1 MTAVSNA
8 WCLEVTVNQ
17 TIASIRR
24 YYQQSLTLLSGVHWY
39 YLHNFLLKKE
49 AVYMRNIRKIGSGLV
64 LSMLLT
70 VVVACGNE
78 TPDRAPEAKDDAASA
93 ATSAPAVAQTATT
106 TTGVGVVLSTNLGDI
121 ELLLDDEKAPLS
133 VANFLAYADSGHYEG
148 TIFHRVISGFMVQG
162 GGFDQSMQQK
172 ATQDPIENEA
182 ANGLKN
188 VKYSI
193 AMARTGVVNS
203 ATSQFFINVV
213 DNGFLDH
220 RDTSAAG
227 FGYAVFGQVV
237 AGHDVVDKMAAAQ
250 TGSAGRFPKD
260 VPVETIVIQ
269 GVSRK

>member
-1 MTAVSNA
+1 MHKV
-8 WCLEVTVNQ
+8 
-17 TIASIRR
+17 
-24 YYQQSLTLLSGVHWY
+24 
-39 YLHNFLLKKE
+39 
-49 AVYMRNIRKIGSGLV
+49 RKIGSGLA
-64 LSMLLT
+64 LGLLLT
-70 VVVACGNE
+70 LVASCGGE
-78 TPDRAPEAKDDAASA
+78 TPDRTPQVQEDAPAASA
-93 ATSAPAVAQTATT
+93 ADGAANGASAPVADAA
-106 TTGVGVVLSTNLGDI
+106 TGVGVVLSTNLGDI

-188 VKYSI
+188 LKYSI
-193 AMARTGVVNS
+193 AMARTNVVNS

-220 RDTSAAG
+220 RDTSSAG
-227 FGYAVFGQVV
+227 FGYAVFGRVV
-237 AGHDVVDKMAAAQ
+237 AGQDIVDQIAASQ
-250 TGSAGRFPKD
+250 TGAAGRFPRD
-260 VPVETIVIQ
+260 VPLEPIVIQ

>member
-1 MTAVSNA
+1 MHKV
-8 WCLEVTVNQ
+8 
-17 TIASIRR
+17 
-24 YYQQSLTLLSGVHWY
+24 
-39 YLHNFLLKKE
+39 
-49 AVYMRNIRKIGSGLV
+49 RKIGSGLA
-64 LSMLLT
+64 LGLLLT
-70 VVVACGNE
+70 LVASCGGE
-78 TPDRAPEAKDDAASA
+78 TPDRTPQVQEDAPAASA
-93 ATSAPAVAQTATT
+93 AASAADGAANGTSAPVADAA
-106 TTGVGVVLSTNLGDI
+106 TGVGVVLSTNLGDI

-188 VKYSI
+188 LKYSI
-193 AMARTGVVNS
+193 AMARTNVVNS

-220 RDTSAAG
+220 RDTSSAG
-227 FGYAVFGQVV
+227 FGYAVFGRVV
-237 AGHDVVDKMAAAQ
+237 AGQDIVDQIAASQ
-250 TGSAGRFPKD
+250 TGAAGRFPRD
-260 VPVETIVIQ
+260 VPLEPIVIQ

>member
-1 MTAVSNA
+1 MHKV
-8 WCLEVTVNQ
+8 
-17 TIASIRR
+17 
-24 YYQQSLTLLSGVHWY
+24 
-39 YLHNFLLKKE
+39 
-49 AVYMRNIRKIGSGLV
+49 RKIGSGLA
-64 LSMLLT
+64 LGLLLT
-70 VVVACGNE
+70 LVASCGGE
-78 TPDRAPEAKDDAASA
+78 TPDRTPQVQEDAPAASA
-93 ATSAPAVAQTATT
+93 ADGAANGTSAPVADTA
-106 TTGVGVVLSTNLGDI
+106 TGVGVVLSTNLGDI

-188 VKYSI
+188 LKYSI
-193 AMARTGVVNS
+193 AMARTNVVNS

-220 RDTSAAG
+220 RDTSSAG
-227 FGYAVFGQVV
+227 FGYAVFGRVV
-237 AGHDVVDKMAAAQ
+237 AGQDIVDQIAASQ
-250 TGSAGRFPKD
+250 TGAAGRFPRD
-260 VPVETIVIQ
+260 VPLEPIVIQ

>member
-1 MTAVSNA
+1 MHKV
-8 WCLEVTVNQ
+8 
-17 TIASIRR
+17 
-24 YYQQSLTLLSGVHWY
+24 
-39 YLHNFLLKKE
+39 
-49 AVYMRNIRKIGSGLV
+49 RKIGSGLA
-64 LSMLLT
+64 LGLLLT
-70 VVVACGNE
+70 LVASCGGE
-78 TPDRAPEAKDDAASA
+78 TPDRTPQVQEDAPAASA
-93 ATSAPAVAQTATT
+93 ADGAANGTSAPLADAA
-106 TTGVGVVLSTNLGDI
+106 TGVGVVLSTNLGDI

-188 VKYSI
+188 LKYSI
-193 AMARTGVVNS
+193 AMARTNVVNS

-220 RDTSAAG
+220 RDTSSAG
-227 FGYAVFGQVV
+227 FGYAVFGRVV
-237 AGHDVVDKMAAAQ
+237 AGQDIVDQIAASQ
-250 TGSAGRFPKD
+250 TGAAGRFPRD
-260 VPVETIVIQ
+260 VPLEPIVIQ

>member
-1 MTAVSNA
+1 MHKV
-8 WCLEVTVNQ
+8 
-17 TIASIRR
+17 
-24 YYQQSLTLLSGVHWY
+24 
-39 YLHNFLLKKE
+39 
-49 AVYMRNIRKIGSGLV
+49 RKIGSGLA
-64 LSMLLT
+64 LGLLLT
-70 VVVACGNE
+70 LVASCGGE
-78 TPDRAPEAKDDAASA
+78 TPDRTPQVQEDAPAASA
-93 ATSAPAVAQTATT
+93 AASAADGAANGTSAPVADAA
-106 TTGVGVVLSTNLGDI
+106 TGVGVVLSTNLGDI

-162 GGFDQSMQQK
+162 GGFDQSLQQK

-188 VKYSI
+188 VKYSV

-213 DNGFLDH
+213 DNAFLDH
-220 RDTSAAG
+220 RDTSSAG

-237 AGHDVVDKMAAAQ
+237 AGQDVVDQIAATQ
-250 TGSAGRFPKD
+250 TGAAGRFPTD
-260 VPVETIVIQ
+260 VPVEPIIVQ

>member
-1 MTAVSNA
+1 MHKV
-8 WCLEVTVNQ
+8 
-17 TIASIRR
+17 
-24 YYQQSLTLLSGVHWY
+24 
-39 YLHNFLLKKE
+39 
-49 AVYMRNIRKIGSGLV
+49 RKIGSGLA
-64 LSMLLT
+64 LGLLLT
-70 VVVACGNE
+70 LVASCGGE
-78 TPDRAPEAKDDAASA
+78 TPDRTPQVQEDAPAASA
-93 ATSAPAVAQTATT
+93 AASAADGAANGTSAPVADAA
-106 TTGVGVVLSTNLGDI
+106 TGVGVVLSTNLGDI

-162 GGFDQSMQQK
+162 GGFDQSLQQK

-188 VKYSI
+188 VKYSV

-213 DNGFLDH
+213 DNAFLDH

-237 AGHDVVDKMAAAQ
+237 AGQDVVDQIAATQ
-250 TGSAGRFPKD
+250 TGAAGRFPTD
-260 VPVETIVIQ
+260 VPVEPIIVQ

>member
-1 MTAVSNA
+1 MHKV
-8 WCLEVTVNQ
+8 
-17 TIASIRR
+17 
-24 YYQQSLTLLSGVHWY
+24 
-39 YLHNFLLKKE
+39 
-49 AVYMRNIRKIGSGLV
+49 RKIGSGLA
-64 LSMLLT
+64 LGLLLT
-70 VVVACGNE
+70 LVASCGGE
-78 TPDRAPEAKDDAASA
+78 TPDRTPQVQEDAPAASA
-93 ATSAPAVAQTATT
+93 ADGAANGTSAPVADAA
-106 TTGVGVVLSTNLGDI
+106 TGVGVVLSTNLGDI

-188 VKYSI
+188 LKYSI
-193 AMARTGVVNS
+193 AMARTNVVNS

-220 RDTSAAG
+220 RDTSSAG
-227 FGYAVFGQVV
+227 FGYAVFGRVV
-237 AGHDVVDKMAAAQ
+237 AGQDIVDQIAASQ
-250 TGSAGRFPKD
+250 TGAAGRFPRD
-260 VPVETIVIQ
+260 VPLEPIVIQ